1 MKFNKISFLALA
13 GLMAFSSCN
22 DIDEQEPAS
31 GNLTYDQVQKSKE
44 LIPARAEASFSAMF
58 TMMGMPN
65 GVFQRASYRA
75 DDFGFIMSAISLDA
89 EGPDYIYDDSGY
101 NWFSTCGEYSSRNAN
116 YANPYIRYATPYNQ
130 IKIANDII
138 KDNAEATDSV
148 SKNMVAQAH
157 AIRAFDYLALVQYFQ
172 FNYQIAKD
180 KPAVPI
186 VTEQTTDQEF
196 VNNPRASVEEVFKLI
211 MDDLN
216 YAVDNL
222 DNNRA
227 NNKTRVNKQVAYG
240 LRARANL
247 IMGNWAEA
255 AADADKA
262 MAGYTPASIEDV
274 STPSF
279 VKLSEKNWI
288 WGIEI
293 TQNIAMNGQY
303 ATSASWLSSFSANGY
318 AAAVAVYAK
327 INTLLWNKIPATDV
341 RKGWWVDENLHSP
354 LLSTISWADA
364 TGDAISTLTIDD
376 VKMEFVPY
384 TNVKFGMK
392 DGIGSENNINDFP
405 LMRVEEMILV
415 KAEGLAKSGRE
426 GEARQLLEDFVK
438 TYRDPEYSSTA
449 GGRTLADEIWYQR
462 RVELWGEGFAM
473 SDIMR
478 LHKPLVRFHDAT
490 CNQPAAFRF
499 NIAPDDE
506 WLLMRF
512 CDSETNTNAG
522 IINNTGSHQPMQD
535 QNPELRDGVTD

>member
-1 MKFNKISFLALA
+1 MKLYKISFLALA
-13 GLMAFSSCN
+13 GLMTISSCK
-22 DIDEQEPAS
+22 DIDEMEPAS
-31 GNLTYDQVQKSKE
+31 GALTEDQVQKAKE

-58 TMMGMPN
+58 NMMGMPN
-65 GVFQRASYRA
+65 GVFNRTSPRA
-75 DDFGFIMSAISLDA
+75 DDFGFIMSAISSDV

-130 IKIANDII
+130 IKMANDMI
-138 KDNAEATDSV
+138 KDTKESTDSV
-148 SKNMVAQAH
+148 NKNMCAQAH

-186 VTEQTTDQEF
+186 VTEETPDEQLT
-196 VNNPRASVEEVFKLI
+196 NNPRASVEEVYKLI

-216 YAVDNL
+216 YAVDSL

-227 NNKTRVNKQVAYG
+227 NKTRVNQQVAYG

-247 IMGNWAEA
+247 IMGNWQAALNDAE
-255 AADADKA
+255 KA
-262 MAGYTPASIEDV
+262 MAGYTPAEITGPAFCSLKE
-274 STPSF
+274 S
-279 VKLSEKNWI
+279 NWI

-293 TQNIAMNGQY
+293 TQNMVLVSGY
-303 ATSASWLSSFSANGY
+303 PTSSSWLSSFSADSY
-318 AAAVAVYAK
+318 AAGAGCYAM
-327 INTLLWNKIPATDV
+327 INSMLWNKIPDTDV
-341 RKGWWVDENLHSP
+341 RKGWWVDASLQSP
-354 LLSTISWADA
+354 LLATVTWGSA
-364 TGDAISTLTIDD
+364 TGNAVAPLKIKD
-376 VKMEFVPY
+376 VKEPFTPY

-405 LMRVEEMILV
+405 LMRVEEMILI
-415 KAEGLAKSGRE
+415 KAECQARLGQENDARATLE
-426 GEARQLLEDFVK
+426 GFVK
-438 TYRDPEYSSTA
+438 TYRDPQYSSA
-449 GGRTLADEIWYQR
+449 DGGRTLTDEIWYQR

-478 LHKPLVRFHDAT
+478 LQKPLVRFHDDN

-499 NIAPDDE
+499 NMRPDDA

-512 CDSETNTNAG
+512 CDAETNTNAG
-522 IINNTGSHQPMQD
+522 IIDNTGSQQPEQD
-535 QNPELRDGVTD
+535 QYPDLRDGVTD